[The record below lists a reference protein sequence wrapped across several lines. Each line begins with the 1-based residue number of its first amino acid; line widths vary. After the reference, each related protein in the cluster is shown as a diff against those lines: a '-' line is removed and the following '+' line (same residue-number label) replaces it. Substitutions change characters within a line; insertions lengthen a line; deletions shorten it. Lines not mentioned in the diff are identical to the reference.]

1 MLIRKGFPCL
11 KDGKQN
17 KTNTD
22 NQILDAK
29 EYMMFYQSDHNFPDG
44 ANPREACGLHETKD
58 SGSPAL
64 QRSERKNMIKMNAK
78 TAMHNRYKG

>member
-1 MLIRKGFPCL
+1 M
-11 KDGKQN
+11 
-17 KTNTD
+17 
-22 NQILDAK
+22 
-29 EYMMFYQSDHNFPDG
+29 G
-44 ANPREACGLHETKD
+44 ANPREACGLYETKD